1 MANVLDQAI
10 KFRYGSIDQ
19 YNAAVEAGRIK
30 SEDVYFVVADDST
43 NGFLYLNG
51 QAFGAGVLDV
61 SVSEVVDSSFNITIT
76 KINKDNGAVEDD
88 VINIPFSDPGEYT
101 ELVQRVASLES
112 SVGSLESSV
121 GGLETSVGDLRD
133 DVDVLK
139 DKMGQLFGTPE
150 YPDASSDGILQA
162 IVDQIVDVSN
172 LADELNASVKD
183 HEDRIDDLEASVASL
198 DASVTNIYQ
207 EFYPVVERIETLETS
222 VNTIETR
229 VETLETVV
237 EHSVGDVSLL
247 NDFNYIDASSRS
259 YTAQNVVE
267 LALDASKNASLG
279 VFIDGKFL
287 TVAEVSAGAETREVL
302 TVNTAEIQAAVVD
315 VPVYAMTKLDN
326 PNEGYVSSY
335 RLTVTQS
342 GSTSAAGV
350 DINIP
355 KDLLVRS
362 AELKTVAE
370 ADVPYEGA
378 VVGDKYIDF
387 VIYTADP
394 SAATGEHIYLPVND
408 LVDVYTVANDS
419 SKYLDINAQN
429 EISFDADEVVKYVD
443 SSLKVTE
450 KFTQV
455 DGSISDISTRLNTL
469 DGTVSDLS
477 TNVYRKDYI
486 DASYTA
492 LNSSISAMELKWL
505 EI

>member
-1 MANVLDQAI
+1 MIV
-10 KFRYGSIDQ
+10 
-19 YNAAVEAGRIK
+19 YNTCVCYAR
-30 SEDVYFVVADDST
+30 SPQDVYFVVANDGETPSALVDE
-43 NGFLYLNG
+43 GFLYLNG
-51 QAFGAGVLDV
+51 KAFGAGVLDV
-61 SVSEVVDSSFNITIT
+61 SVTPVLDSSFVISVK
-76 KINKDNGAVEDD
+76 KINKETGVVENAS
-88 VINIPFSDPGEYT
+88 IKIPLSDPEDYQQ
-101 ELVQRVASLES
+101 LVQRVGKLES
-112 SVGSLESSV
+112 SVGKLES
-121 GGLETSVGDLRD
+121 SVGDLRD
-133 DVDVLK
+133 DVDDLNR
-139 DKMGQLFGTPE
+139 KMDLLFGDPE
-150 YPDASSDGILQA
+150 YPDEESNGYLQA
-162 IVDQIVDVSN
+162 LTEDIVDVSN
-172 LADELNASVKD
+172 LADKLDVSVKD
-183 HEDRIDDLEASVASL
+183 HETRITNLESSVLKL
-198 DASVTNIYQ
+198 DGSVTNIFEQ
-207 EFYPVVERIETLETS
+207 IYPTVERLETS
-222 VNTIETR
+222 VNTLETK
-229 VETLETVV
+229 VETII

-247 NDFNYIDASSRS
+247 NDFNYTDASSRP

-287 TVAEVSAGAETREVL
+287 TVAEVSAGTETREVL

-362 AELKTVAE
+362 AELKTVIE
-370 ADVPYEGA
+370 ADVPYAGA
-378 VVGDKYIDF
+378 VPGDKYIDF
-387 VIYTADP
+387 IIYTADP

-408 LVDVYTVANDS
+408 LVDVYTIANDS

-455 DGSISDISTRLNTL
+455 DGSISDISTRLNAL
-469 DGTVSDLS
+469 DGTVTDLS
-477 TNVYRKDYI
+477 TNVYRTDFI
-486 DASYTA
+486 DASYNA